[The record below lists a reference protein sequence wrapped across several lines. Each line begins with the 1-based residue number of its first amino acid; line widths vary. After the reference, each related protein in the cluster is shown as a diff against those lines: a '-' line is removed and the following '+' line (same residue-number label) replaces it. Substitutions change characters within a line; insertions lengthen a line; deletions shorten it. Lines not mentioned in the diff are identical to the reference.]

1 MIKKNNSVI
10 LKLLSGVFIFFL
22 FNYSAFSK
30 LIHNG
35 ANAGFVEPQ
44 SITIQGYVIEAA
56 GYFLESH
63 ADFLLF
69 LNRIEL
75 ADLNGVDYSELQ
87 LMINNTIAHL
97 TNAKTT
103 YNDLTQIADTAPYD
117 QPFITELL
125 NFDYNS
131 LQQDKSLN
139 SVIFNGIQNYLSA
152 GDIRGIFHKTLADT
166 QDILDLLIPIK
177 CAVDA
182 ETLPETED
190 LWRVNQA
197 YSETQLVGQYAAEVF
212 SEVAG
217 K

>member
-10 LKLLSGVFIFFL
+10 LKLLLGVFVLFL
-22 FNYSAFSK
+22 FNNHVFTK
-30 LIHNG
+30 LVHNG
-35 ANAGFVEPQ
+35 AKKGFEEPE
-44 SITIQGYVIEAA
+44 STIIQGYVIEAA
-56 GYFLESH
+56 GHFLESH
-63 ADFLLF
+63 SDFLLF

-87 LMINNTIAHL
+87 SMINNTIANME
-97 TNAKTT
+97 NAKTK
-103 YNDLTQIADTAPYD
+103 YNELTQIADAAPYD
-117 QPFITELL
+117 QSFITGLL
-125 NFDYNS
+125 NFDYAS

-139 SVIFNGIQNYLSA
+139 SVIFNEVENYLST

-166 QDILDLLIPIK
+166 QHILDMLTLIK
-177 CAVDA
+177 SAVDA

-212 SEVAG
+212 SEVTG

>member
-1 MIKKNNSVI
+1 MIKKKNSVI
-10 LKLLSGVFIFFL
+10 LKLLLGVFILFL

-30 LIHNG
+30 LVHNG
-35 ANAGFVEPQ
+35 ASAGFSEPE
-44 SITIQGYVIEAA
+44 STAIQGYVMEAA
-56 GYFLESH
+56 GHFLESH

-69 LNRIEL
+69 LNRVEL
-75 ADLNGVDYSELQ
+75 ADLDGVDYSELQ
-87 LMINNTIAHL
+87 LMINNTIAHM

-103 YNDLTQIADTAPYD
+103 YNDLTQIADAAPYD

-125 NFDYNS
+125 NFDYAS

-139 SVIFNGIQNYLSA
+139 SVIFNEVETYLSA

-166 QDILDLLIPIK
+166 QYILDLLTPVK
-177 CAVDA
+177 SAVDA

-197 YSETQLVGQYAAEVF
+197 YSETQLVGQFAAEVF
-212 SEVAG
+212 SAVTG